1 MREGLLRNVPA
12 SPQFLYLQISTSWTT
27 RDRASSGSSAYSTG
41 VKRGAFG
48 GRRGHRTEPK
58 KFFFGAGKEG
68 VLGGVQRAVNDNEGI
83 VPGIEGLPYDL
94 IITVFVVAEESR
106 HEDLL

>member
-41 VKRGAFG
+41 VKR
-48 GRRGHRTEPK
+48 RHSEPSGHRTEPK
-58 KFFFGAGKEG
+58 NSSLGRVKREYSEGYSVRFFDISTPMILLTEKGVFCQKGVAGGAPVENGHC
-68 VLGGVQRAVNDNEGI
+68 
-83 VPGIEGLPYDL
+83 P
-94 IITVFVVAEESR
+94 
-106 HEDLL
+106 

>member
-41 VKRGAFG
+41 VKR
-48 GRRGHRTEPK
+48 RHSEPSGHRTEPK
-58 KFFFGAGKEG
+58 NSSLGRGKEG

-94 IITVFVVAEESR
+94 IITV
-106 HEDLL
+106 L

>member
-41 VKRGAFG
+41 VKR
-48 GRRGHRTEPK
+48 RHSEPSGHR
-58 KFFFGAGKEG
+58 
-68 VLGGVQRAVNDNEGI
+68 GVQRAVNDNEGI

>member
-41 VKRGAFG
+41 VKRGHSEPS
-48 GRRGHRTEPK
+48 GHRTEPK
-58 KFFFGAGKEG
+58 NYSLGRVKREYSEG
-68 VLGGVQRAVNDNEGI
+68 YSVR
-83 VPGIEGLPYDL
+83 
-94 IITVFVVAEESR
+94 
-106 HEDLL
+106 

>member
-41 VKRGAFG
+41 VKRGHSEPVGAPYG
-48 GRRGHRTEPK
+48 TE

>member
-41 VKRGAFG
+41 VKR
-48 GRRGHRTEPK
+48 RHSEPSGHRTEP
-58 KFFFGAGKEG
+58 KEG